1 MISSFAN
8 QIECG
13 YVERREEASCALFFL
28 KKLHEGG
35 QYPTLINVFYTTRG
49 VMTKLSHPKSGYNQ
63 LWRSSAY
70 NSEES
75 LRAIFENPRRHTGK
89 GYRSTDETKRGCSK
103 CGMEKP
109 KSEFS
114 KNQWSKNVGDSKCA
128 ACIGNNKQQGKTV
141 GATDAVYDEMSQLQA
156 PGETTGAAA
165 TEAEI
170 NYEYMRCDAAGC
182 GRPGAI
188 ISCSHC
194 RMAFYCSDSCLRRHK
209 PTHMGDCRLGASMKA
224 RFSAHPDPPRD
235 VLHGLRMAAHLA
247 GRRDF
252 QGLLLQAQFWQDEE
266 NWEGAFETYQAI
278 FEEMIN
284 RSPPEQRQVM
294 MGICRCLYEMGR
306 FEHAIAIGQAAIE
319 MNRHFEGVHKYV
331 ALAQR
336 QTVIL
341 RAPSPP

>member
-1 MISSFAN
+1 M
-8 QIECG
+8 C
-13 YVERREEASCALFFL
+13 
-28 KKLHEGG
+28 
-35 QYPTLINVFYTTRG
+35 
-49 VMTKLSHPKSGYNQ
+49 
-63 LWRSSAY
+63 
-70 NSEES
+70 
-75 LRAIFENPRRHTGK
+75 
-89 GYRSTDETKRGCSK
+89 
-103 CGMEKP
+103 
-109 KSEFS
+109 
-114 KNQWSKNVGDSKCA
+114 
-128 ACIGNNKQQGKTV
+128 
-141 GATDAVYDEMSQLQA
+141 
-156 PGETTGAAA
+156 
-165 TEAEI
+165 
-170 NYEYMRCDAAGC
+170 
-182 GRPGAI
+182 
-188 ISCSHC
+188 
-194 RMAFYCSDSCLRRHK
+194 
-209 PTHMGDCRLGASMKA
+209 
-224 RFSAHPDPPRD
+224 
-235 VLHGLRMAAHLA
+235 LHGLRMAAHLA